1 MPVDASRRSNPVA
14 GNCNRTYHAI
24 PEPNGKRIYNADI
37 TRLYATGT
45 AYAPI
50 YNTQA
55 QTLQA
60 QDPERPMYAASHLR
74 ALYSPIPML
83 PKPQRQG
90 KTAFAE

>member
-1 MPVDASRRSNPVA
+1 MPVDAARRSNPVA
-14 GNCNRTYHAI
+14 GNCTRTYHAI

-37 TRLYATGT
+37 TRLYATGSA

-60 QDPERPMYAASHLR
+60 QHPERPMYAASHLR
-74 ALYSPIPML
+74 RALQPHPNAT
-83 PKPQRQG
+83 
-90 KTAFAE
+90 KTSTPRKDRFC